1 MEVSLYF
8 ASQKRAFSYKK
19 MANDVANPGNAET
32 TGKWGVLGTL
42 TFCHF
47 VNDYYAMIIPPM
59 LPLIA
64 REFELSFFQSG
75 LLVFMANIVSA
86 FLQPIAGYVADIK
99 MRRRLIII
107 IGLLLYG
114 IMSVALGLAPNYMA
128 LLVVLFLMGIGGSTY
143 HPQSTFYVALY
154 FRRLR
159 ATASGIHGI
168 SNPLGFVIAPISV
181 TLLIA
186 LTGSWR
192 TAAMVLVIPAL
203 IAALVAWRVLDE
215 PQIEGAKGFFTS
227 FGSGPLILLSLVT
240 GIALAVFMGFTTFLP
255 FYSQGGNSVI
265 PGSWWLPLALLP
277 GVASQPLGG
286 FIADRIGRRNTVVL
300 GLGTLAGALLGFVN
314 SSGGTALVFSMA
326 AGTCLGLLPPVC
338 LIYAAELA
346 VGRRVGT
353 AVGILWGFSMGM
365 GALAPLW
372 VGYLRDLF
380 PDFRMAFITL
390 VCIAFAGAIMAF
402 FLPGSKR
409 DLEYPY

>member
-1 MEVSLYF
+1 MEIQ
-8 ASQKRAFSYKK
+8 AAI
-19 MANDVANPGNAET
+19 AGDTEVA
-32 TGKWGVLGTL
+32 GKWGMLGAL

-47 VNDYYAMIIPPM
+47 VNDYYGMIIPPL

-64 REFELSFFQSG
+64 REFGLTYFQSG

-86 FLQPIAGYVADIK
+86 FLQPVAGYIADVQ

-107 IGLLLYG
+107 IGLLLYS
-114 IMSVALGLAPNYMA
+114 IMSVALGLVPNYIF

-159 ATASGIHGI
+159 ATASGIHGV

-192 TAAMVLVIPAL
+192 TTAILLAIPAL
-203 IAALVAWRVLDE
+203 IAVLVAWRALDE
-215 PQIEGAKGFFTS
+215 PQIPGSRGFFTS
-227 FGSGPLILLSLVT
+227 FGSRPLILLSLVT

-255 FYSQGGNSVI
+255 FYSQGGSSII
-265 PGSWWLPLALLP
+265 PASWWLPVSLLP
-277 GVASQPLGG
+277 GVVSQPLGG
-286 FIADRIGRRNTVVL
+286 FIADRIGRRNAVVL

-314 SSGGTALVFSMA
+314 SSGGTALAFSMA
-326 AGTCLGLLPPVC
+326 AGSCLGLLPPVC

-346 VGRRVGT
+346 VGQQVGT

-380 PDFRMAFITL
+380 PDFRMAFMTL
-390 VCIAFAGAIMAF
+390 VCIAFAGAIMAL
-402 FLPGSKR
+402 FLPGRKR
-409 DLEYPY
+409 WLAGAV